1 MRLWVGRRGASLV
14 AVGATLAVST
24 TGLAFASSPKHAG
37 PDGQAAFAASAR
49 QVQAAEHFK
58 AGNYIVVLKQA
69 PAATYRGGVA
79 GQRAT
84 APGGSFAAGSP
95 AVASYQ
101 GYLARHAEQPRA
113 PVRRHGAPALHRRPQ
128 RLQCPP
134 LLHAGQ
140 GARHGLTRDG
150 RGQGPARARQ
160 PGSHGR
166 PARHLRVPRAH
177 PPRPPHQ
184 GLEPQDR
191 RQGHRGRCRRLRHLA
206 GEPGVRG
213 QEAPA
218 QEEGQRQQ
226 PGPDLRRRLPQDRVP
241 QGGRQDLPRQ
251 VRRRSALQGEH
262 LQQQADLGAVLRH
275 GVPAV
280 PAAQHVV
287 AARVRLRA

>member
-101 GYLARHAEQPRA
+101 GYLAGKQSSLAHQYGVTVHQRYTVALNGFSAHLSSTQARALATDSRVMGVAKDRLEHASRVPTVG
-113 PVRRHGAPALHRRPQ
+113 P
-128 RLQCPP
+128 
-134 LLHAGQ
+134 HATSEFL
-140 GARHGLTRDG
+140 GLT
-150 RGQGPARARQ
+150 
-160 PGSHGR
+160 
-166 PARHLRVPRAH
+166 
-177 PPRPPHQ
+177 HQ
-184 GLEPQDR
+184 
-191 RQGHRGRCRRLRHLA
+191 
-206 GEPGVRG
+206 PGVRG

-280 PAAQHVV
+280 PAAQHLV
-287 AARVRLRA
+287 AARVRFRA